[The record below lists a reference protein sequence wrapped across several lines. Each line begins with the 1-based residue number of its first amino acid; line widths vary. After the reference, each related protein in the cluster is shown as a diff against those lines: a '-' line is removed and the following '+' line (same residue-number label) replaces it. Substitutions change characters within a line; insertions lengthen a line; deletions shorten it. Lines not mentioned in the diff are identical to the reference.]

1 MTRRMKLT
9 TYLFK
14 YQDTIVERWF
24 DIVAKTYPSDTAGF
38 LRSKKDPF
46 ANPVRNN
53 TLKSMR
59 TVVAELLG
67 EMDCDLIR
75 KDLDPAVRIRAVQ
88 QFSPSEAV
96 GFIFFLKDI
105 IRELLRTK
113 FSRQFSDPK
122 ILPALLELES
132 RIDAIALIAV
142 DIYLECREKI
152 YSLKANV
159 ERNTVYKAFHRA
171 GLVVEDPDEKPHIRP
186 V

>member
-1 MTRRMKLT
+1 MKLKT
-9 TYLFK
+9 DLVK

-24 DIVAKTYPSDTAGF
+24 DMVAKTYPSDTAGF
-38 LRSKKDPF
+38 LKSKKDPF

-59 TVVAELLG
+59 TAVAELLG
-67 EMDCDLIR
+67 GMDCDLIK
-75 KDLDPAVRIRAVQ
+75 KDLDPAIRIRAVQ
-88 QFSPSEAV
+88 QFSPSEAI

-113 FSRQFSDPK
+113 LSRQFSDPTTLPE
-122 ILPALLELES
+122 ILGLES
-132 RIDAIALIAV
+132 NIDTIALIAV

-159 ERNTVYKAFHRA
+159 ERNTVYKAFSRA
-171 GLVVEDPDEKPHIRP
+171 GLVVEDPDDSPHIRP